1 MEIQKWLQKYQEKVI
16 QTFGK
21 ERICF
26 LGLQGSQA
34 RKEATPESDLDVV
47 LILDRL
53 SFSDLARYQKLLDT
67 LPNREKICGF
77 TAGKEELLA
86 WNILE
91 LFQFYHDTIPLL
103 GNLETMMPTFSE
115 EILRKSLIAGAC
127 SLYHSCTHLFL
138 QKGSPEQLLPLY
150 KSGFYLLQIKCVLE
164 GHPYP
169 PSKVALW
176 KVLTD
181 PLDKTILQPLL
192 NPKERFLNSQSL
204 EQRCAPLFHWSA
216 GILHTFG

>member
-1 MEIQKWLQKYQEKVI
+1 MEIQKWLREYQAKVI
-16 QTFGK
+16 ATFGR

-26 LGLQGSQA
+26 LGLQGSHA

-53 SFSDLARYQKLLDT
+53 PFSDLERYQKVLDT

-91 LFQFYHDTIPLL
+91 LFQFYHDTIPIL
-103 GNLETMMPTFSE
+103 GDWETMMPSFSE

-127 SLYHSCTHLFL
+127 SLYHGCTHLFL
-138 QKGSPEQLLPLY
+138 RKSSPEQFLPLY

-169 PSKVALW
+169 PNKAALEEL
-176 KVLTD
+176 LTD
-181 PLDKTILQPLL
+181 PLDKAILDPLL
-192 NPKERFLNSQSL
+192 NPKKCFLNSQSPA
-204 EQRCAPLFHWSA
+204 QWCAPLFRWSA